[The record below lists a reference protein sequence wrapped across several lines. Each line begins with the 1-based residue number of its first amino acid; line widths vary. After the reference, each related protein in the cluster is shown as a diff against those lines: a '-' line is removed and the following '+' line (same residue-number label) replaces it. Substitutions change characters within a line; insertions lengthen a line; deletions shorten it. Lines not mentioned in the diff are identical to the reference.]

1 MANHS
6 ETVAKRLR
14 YNGGDNDAVLLR
26 YTTHSPV
33 YALLGYSFNATII
46 GSIADLRLWEP
57 PRPLASTL
65 TIWYAHTS

>member
-26 YTTHSPV
+26 YTTHSPDSI
-33 YALLGYSFNATII
+33 LRII
-46 GSIADLRLWEP
+46 VAQ
-57 PRPLASTL
+57 
-65 TIWYAHTS
+65 

>member
-14 YNGGDNDAVLLR
+14 YNGGDNDA
-26 YTTHSPV
+26 SPV

-57 PRPLASTL
+57 PRLLASTL